1 MALVSAR
8 RLREKKPEP
17 EVIDVAP
24 VEPVL
29 VETETIAISVTVPW
43 DTLPILEAQ
52 QWYEKLKREFERA
65 GTILN
70 ARLCA
75 QTLDSF
81 VCFMAGTEGA
91 CKAGV
96 VHKGR
101 PAGIDYQHKDE
112 KTGLL
117 QPAMICSE
125 RCWVLYQ
132 AKLIAERRD
141 RELARQ
147 Q

>member
-1 MALVSAR
+1 MARVSAHR
-8 RLREKKPEP
+8 KE
-17 EVIDVAP
+17 P
-24 VEPVL
+24 VEVMPPIVKPL
-29 VETETIAISVTVPW
+29 IDVTVPW
-43 DTLPILEAQ
+43 ESLEILEAQ
-52 QWYEKLKREFERA
+52 QWYAILKKEFERA
-65 GTILN
+65 GAILN

-75 QTLDSF
+75 QTQDSF

-96 VHKGR
+96 IHKGR
-101 PAGIDYQHKDE
+101 PAGIDYQHKDS

-132 AKLIAERRD
+132 AKLISERRE